1 MMRAR
6 AENRDVSLETEIS
19 DKTMKKVDTLEKA
32 AEAID
37 VEGIAAKAEVL
48 GSKVVAALIVIV
60 GVLGEKML
68 QSLIIYFL
76 TRISLHCEI
85 EVLNFI

>member
-1 MMRAR
+1 MMKAR

-19 DKTMKKVDTLEKA
+19 DKIMKKVDTLEKG
-32 AEAID
+32 AEDID
-37 VEGIAAKAEVL
+37 EEGIAAKAEVL
-48 GSKVVAALIVIV
+48 GSKVEAVIV
-60 GVLGEKML
+60 VVLGEKMP

-76 TRISLHCEI
+76 TRISLHCEN

>member
-19 DKTMKKVDTLEKA
+19 DKTMKKVDTLEKGA
-32 AEAID
+32 AAID
-37 VEGIAAKAEVL
+37 EEGIAAKAEVL
-48 GSKVVAALIVIV
+48 GSKVEAVIV
-60 GVLGEKML
+60 VVLGEKMP

-76 TRISLHCEI
+76 TRISLHCEN